1 MPQERKSRFCGISTI
16 FFQYCFMSET
26 QVLMT
31 ISNFSELFLQII
43 SWKGFIFKWE
53 GHRGETIN
61 FDGGRGVK
69 KSQDGGGGGSHLWET
84 LKLGEGENKNEKTE
98 GKRKVISSFTHKK
111 QVILKI
117 TLGTIKINFCHT

>member
-61 FDGGRGVK
+61 FDGGGGLKNHRM
-69 KSQDGGGGGSHLWET
+69 GGGQPFMGNPETGGGRE
-84 LKLGEGENKNEKTE
+84 
-98 GKRKVISSFTHKK
+98 
-111 QVILKI
+111 
-117 TLGTIKINFCHT
+117 

>member
-1 MPQERKSRFCGISTI
+1 MVYNDFSMSYNLLANSVNQVIYFPANCLSFLTKFRMPQERKSRFCGISTI

-69 KSQDGGGGGSHLWET
+69 KSQDGGGGGQPFMGNPEI
-84 LKLGEGENKNEKTE
+84 GGGRE
-98 GKRKVISSFTHKK
+98 
-111 QVILKI
+111 
-117 TLGTIKINFCHT
+117 